1 MSTTSL
7 AKKIKEA
14 RLEANLSQLEL
25 SRALVVNEKSV
36 SSYESGRTKPSI
48 ETLNRIAKKTNKP
61 IAFFTEDKNVDIDL
75 DLKLNNIQTELEKIK
90 QLLKKRR
97 QK

>member
-7 AKKIKEA
+7 GKKIKEA
-14 RLEANLSQLEL
+14 RLEASLSQLEL
-25 SRALVVNEKSV
+25 SQALVVNEKSV
-36 SSYESGRTKPSI
+36 SSYEAGRTKPSV
-48 ETLNRIAKKTNKP
+48 ETLNKIAKKTNKP
-61 IAFFTEDKNVDIDL
+61 IAFFTEDKNVEIDL
-75 DLKLNNIQTELEKIK
+75 DLKLNNIQNELEKIK

>member
-7 AKKIKEA
+7 GKKIKEA

-25 SRALVVNEKSV
+25 SQALIVNEKSV
-36 SSYESGRTKPSI
+36 SSYEAGRTKPSI
-48 ETLNRIAKKTNKP
+48 ETLNKIAKKTNKS
-61 IAFFTEDKNVDIDL
+61 IAFFTEDKNVEIDL
-75 DLKLNNIQTELEKIK
+75 DLKLNNIQAELEKIK

>member
-7 AKKIKEA
+7 GKKIKEA
-14 RLEANLSQLEL
+14 RLEANLSQIEL
-25 SRALVVNEKSV
+25 SQALVVNEKSV
-36 SSYESGRTKPSI
+36 SSYEAGRTKPSV
-48 ETLNRIAKKTNKP
+48 ETLNKIAKKTNKP
-61 IAFFTEDKNVDIDL
+61 IAFFTEDKNVEIDL
-75 DLKLNNIQTELEKIK
+75 DLKLNNIQKELEKIK